1 MSFTKVAPAGIGTE
15 PGTSIRIGDSL
26 LHSTGID
33 IGTGTGIGVTI
44 RKHGDATF
52 TGIVTAASFSGSGAN
67 LTGID
72 ATSIKHTDGN
82 VKVQAINTGA
92 NLTGNLS
99 VSGNLGVAGVLTY
112 EDVTNVDSIGI
123 ITARST
129 VSIADSIVHLG
140 DTNTSLRFP
149 SADTITAETAGLE
162 RLRIASDGVITA
174 QKSATFGN
182 TSDSFTAVQITSSTS
197 GISELRF
204 ADTTANVGY
213 VKYEHSGNNL
223 ILATNESE
231 RLRIDSS
238 GNVGVGT
245 NVGSDST
252 GNAQAFTIGR
262 AGVNGQL
269 RFILKNQQTGFGN
282 GAGFH
287 QCIDGANVFIEN
299 RTSGGYLDF
308 VTINSGTYGSRM
320 RILSDGKVGISSSIP
335 QRPLDVRGEV
345 FANRFTA
352 YSAPTSTYNNQTTG
366 VKYGARGGYTL
377 TLGGTRSGNTN
388 SFTIF
393 EAKDFNNSKYFC
405 LEISFCHAG
414 GGIHGSYRRFAGI
427 CNGYTSIQ
435 TWNDTGNVN
444 VGGGSGF
451 AISKPD
457 VHTLRCVWNGCTGFA
472 DSYTLYCMLHVSNGN
487 SYFSAIDSAFY

>member
-1 MSFTKVAPAGIGTE
+1 MGIQFNGNTDTISTNDGTLNVTPQTTFGGEVGIAGT
-15 PGTSIRIGDSL
+15 
-26 LHSTGID
+26 
-33 IGTGTGIGVTI
+33 
-44 RKHGDATF
+44 
-52 TGIVTAASFSGSGAN
+52 
-67 LTGID
+67 
-72 ATSIKHTDGN
+72 
-82 VKVQAINTGA
+82 
-92 NLTGNLS
+92 
-99 VSGNLGVAGVLTY
+99 LTY
-112 EDVTNVDSIGI
+112 EDVTNVDAVGI
-123 ITARST
+123 ITARSGIKVT
-129 VSIADSIVHLG
+129 GGDVLTSGNTQLFGSDTSDGSDNKAIMINGGGAVSDSRGGYLLVHGNEHSSFPGITRLHAG
-140 DTNTSLRFP
+140 NVGTAGIEMYTAGSQRLSITSDGKTGIGTDNPQTILHILDNVPTIRFTDKNSTGTP
-149 SADTITAETAGLE
+149 DCEVGGAGGNVDISADINGE
-162 RLRIASDGVITA
+162 
-174 QKSATFGN
+174 K
-182 TSDSFTAVQITSSTS
+182 SDSVIRFNVD
-197 GISELRF
+197 GSEK
-204 ADTTANVGY
+204 V
-213 VKYEHSGNNL
+213 
-223 ILATNESE
+223 
-231 RLRIDSS
+231 RIDSS

-252 GNAQAFTIGR
+252 GSAQAFTIGR

-299 RTSGGYLDF
+299 RSDGGYLDF
-308 VTINSGTYGSRM
+308 ATINSSTYGSRM
-320 RILSDGKVGISSSIP
+320 RILSDGKVGINSSIP

-366 VKYGARGGYTL
+366 VKYGARGAYTL
-377 TLGGTRSGNTN
+377 TLGGSRSSNTN

-393 EAKDFNNSKYFC
+393 DAKDFNNSKYFC

-414 GGIHGSYRRFAGI
+414 GGVHGSYRRFAGI

-444 VGGGSGF
+444 VGGASAF

-472 DSYTLYCMLHVSNGN
+472 DAYTLYCMLHVSNGN

>member
-1 MSFTKVAPAGIGTE
+1 MGIQFNGNTDTISTNDGTLNVTPQTTFGGEVGIAGT
-15 PGTSIRIGDSL
+15 
-26 LHSTGID
+26 
-33 IGTGTGIGVTI
+33 
-44 RKHGDATF
+44 
-52 TGIVTAASFSGSGAN
+52 
-67 LTGID
+67 
-72 ATSIKHTDGN
+72 
-82 VKVQAINTGA
+82 
-92 NLTGNLS
+92 
-99 VSGNLGVAGVLTY
+99 LTY
-112 EDVTNVDSIGI
+112 EDVTNVDAVGI
-123 ITARST
+123 ITARSGIKVT
-129 VSIADSIVHLG
+129 GG
-140 DTNTSLRFP
+140 DVLTSGNTQLFGS
-149 SADTITAETAGLE
+149 DT
-162 RLRIASDGVITA
+162 SDGSDNKAIMINGGGA
-174 QKSATFGN
+174 
-182 TSDSFTAVQITSSTS
+182 TSDSRGGYLLVHGNEHSSFPGITRLHAGNVGTAGIEMYTS
-197 GISELRF
+197 G
-204 ADTTANVGY
+204 
-213 VKYEHSGNNL
+213 
-223 ILATNESE
+223 SE

-252 GNAQAFTIGR
+252 GNARAFTIGR

-269 RFILKNQQTGFGN
+269 RLILKNQQTGFGN

-299 RTSGGYLDF
+299 RSDGGYLDF
-308 VTINSGTYGSRM
+308 ATINSSTYGSRM
-320 RILSDGKVGISSSIP
+320 RILSDGKVGINSSIP

-366 VKYGARGGYTL
+366 VKYGARGAYTL
-377 TLGGTRSGNTN
+377 TLGGSRSANTN

-414 GGIHGSYRRFAGI
+414 GGVHGSYRRFAGI

-444 VGGGSGF
+444 VGGASGF

-472 DSYTLYCMLHVSNGN
+472 DAYTLYCMLHVSNGN